1 MQKTQVKFYFFLKPL
16 FFWKSTISGFINR
29 LLFYL
34 FIFFFSVK
42 IIEWSVTVVV
52 LLLAIFYQSYKKL
65 ISK

>member
-16 FFWKSTISGFINR
+16 FFESQQYQVLSTGCCFICS
-29 LLFYL
+29 F
-34 FIFFFSVK
+34 FFFSVK

-65 ISK
+65 ISE